1 MKDNFLWG
9 GAIAANQA
17 EGAYNVDG
25 KGLSSADVLTKGDK
39 NSKRK
44 RTDGVVEGEFYPNH
58 NAIDFYHTYKEDL
71 KLMKEMGF
79 KVFRT
84 SIAWSRVY
92 PNGDGVVNEAGLKFY
107 DDLID
112 EIIKNGM
119 EPLITISH
127 YETPYVYTEKFNSWE
142 NEAMIDE
149 YVLFA
154 KTLFERY
161 HTKVK
166 YWITFNEVNSVI
178 FDTFMGTG
186 MVLKFS
192 DEYLRKV
199 MQTIHYIMIASAK
212 AVAIGHSI
220 DSSMMIGGMNA
231 SVNAYA
237 LTCNPHDELL
247 AMNVNDASYIFSDTM
262 VRGYYSNKVMN
273 FMKRYNIMP
282 VMREEDKDI
291 LKNGKIDFLAFSYY
305 QTLAVGQDICRSM
318 GATKGNLMSG
328 ATNPYLKASEWGW
341 PMDPVGFRFVL
352 NTLYDRYQIP
362 LFVVENGLGAKDV
375 LSEDHKIHDGY
386 RIEYL
391 RNHIRE
397 MVKAVDID
405 GVDLLGYTTWAP
417 IDLVSCSTGE
427 MSKRYG
433 FVYVDIDDNG
443 VGSGARYRK
452 DSFYFYQEVIKTNGA
467 CVRKLPR
474 INENTKLKEVLKIT
488 GAESLILKYTSIKG
502 PALLF
507 AKQMSLG
514 KIINKV
520 GLSADTA
527 RLLLDALNR
536 MCEDK

>member
-1 MKDNFLWG
+1 MKDTFLWG

-17 EGAYNVDG
+17 EGAYNLDG
-25 KGLSSADVLTKGDK
+25 KSLSSSDVLTKGDK
-39 NSKRK
+39 NTKRK
-44 RTDGVVEGEFYPNH
+44 RTDGVVVGEFYPNH

-71 KLMKEMGF
+71 ALMKEMGF

-84 SIAWSRVY
+84 SIAWSRIY

-127 YETPYVYTEKFNSWE
+127 YETPYVYTQKYNSWE
-142 NEAMIDE
+142 NEAMVDE

-161 HTKVK
+161 HEKVK
-166 YWITFNEVNSVI
+166 YWITFNEVNSVV

-186 MVLKFS
+186 MVLKF
-192 DEYLRKV
+192 DDTYLRKV
-199 MQTIHYIMIASAK
+199 MQTIHYIMVASAK
-212 AVAIGHSI
+212 AVIAGHRI
-220 DSSMMIGGMNA
+220 DPNLMIGGMNA
-231 SVNAYA
+231 SINAYA

-262 VRGYYSNKVMN
+262 VRGYYSNKVLN

-282 VMREEDKDI
+282 KMNEKDME
-291 LKNGKIDFLAFSYY
+291 LLRKGKVDFLAFSYY
-305 QTLAVGQDICRSM
+305 QTLAVGQDICRSL
-318 GATKGNLMSG
+318 GATSGNLMSG
-328 ATNPYLKASEWGW
+328 ATNPYLKNSEWGW
-341 PMDPVGFRFVL
+341 PMDPVGFRYVL

-362 LFVVENGLGAKDV
+362 LFVVENGLGAKDT
-375 LSEDHKIHDGY
+375 LTEDGKVHDGY

-417 IDLVSCSTGE
+417 LDLVSCSTGE

-433 FVYVDIDDNG
+433 FVYVDINDD
-443 VGSGARYRK
+443 GSGSGKRYKK

-467 CVRKLPR
+467 CVKETPK
-474 INENTKLKEVLKIT
+474 INESTKLKQVLKIT
-488 GAESLILKYTSIKG
+488 GAEKVIVKYTSIKA
-502 PALLF
+502 PVLLF
-507 AKQMSLG
+507 AKQMSIGKLAAKAGLG
-514 KIINKV
+514 
-520 GLSADTA
+520 SDTT
-527 RLLLDALNR
+527 RLLIDVLNR